1 MTRNYN
7 RTSQSSYTKSNRA
20 RLRVAGGEMQYY
32 VRYYRKSSGDDFST
46 QVMRCDQY
54 EARMELTLDT
64 SLGDNGVYEDKDIS
78 GGREDR
84 SGYQRLLRDIIT
96 GKLDGKFIVA
106 RDQERITRGKSSV
119 FEEFAYNCE
128 KSGVRVF
135 EATTGREIKDDLT
148 SGVLAVIAR
157 QDRKRIGVLQQGRKE
172 WHALEGHPPTGRWRR
187 FGYTEGYAEI
197 VWEEA
202 KTLRRMRKW
211 ARAGVKA
218 WSIAKRLKMEGVLT
232 VAGNPFQ
239 ARNVVNCLTAPE
251 YVAIRTY
258 DRDLEVDG
266 VIIPAGEKVADGQW
280 PAIFTEKEHAELV
293 EIFSGNRPFSTDNG
307 KTKYLLIGILVCD
320 ECGLRLSTAY
330 APKLKDGTRPKVYRC
345 DPSDMN
351 ACGKVTRNMKAVDD
365 FMLALTYRAI
375 KRLPKTDNKPKSNKK
390 EIEALDQRIRD
401 ARNAYKRGDIDIA
414 DFSDIKRDLQGAIK
428 ELTKQEKS
436 QPLPVDSAESFL
448 QADIDQ
454 QRATIRRLWPVIGV
468 KSAGKGQRFKREQ
481 LVFPGEVAS

>member
-1 MTRNYN
+1 
-7 RTSQSSYTKSNRA
+7 
-20 RLRVAGGEMQYY
+20 MQLY

-54 EARMELTLDT
+54 EARMGLTLDT
-64 SLGDNGVYEDKDIS
+64 SLGDDGVYEDKDIS

-96 GKLDGKFIVA
+96 GKLDGKLIVS

-119 FEEFAYNCE
+119 FEEFTYNCE
-128 KSGVRVF
+128 RSGVRVF

-148 SGVLAVIAR
+148 SGVLAVVAR
-157 QDRKRIGVLQQGRKE
+157 QDRKRIGILQQGRKE
-172 WHALEGHPPTGRWRR
+172 WHALEGHPPKGRWRR
-187 FGYTEGYAEI
+187 FGYTDSYTEI

-202 KTLRRMRKW
+202 KWLRRMRKW
-211 ARAGVKA
+211 ARAGVKS
-218 WSIAKRLKMEGVLT
+218 WSIAKRLKKAGVLT
-232 VAGNPFQ
+232 VAGKPFQ
-239 ARNVVNCLTAPE
+239 SRNVVNSLTAPE
-251 YVAIRTY
+251 YATIRTY

-280 PAIFTEKEHAELV
+280 PAIFTEEEHTELV
-293 EIFSGNRPFSTDNG
+293 EIFSGNKSFSTDNG

-351 ACGKVTRNMKAVDD
+351 ACGKVSRNMEAVDD
-365 FMLALTYRAI
+365 FMVKLTYRAI
-375 KRLPKTDNKPKSNKK
+375 KRLPKADNKPKSNKK
-390 EIEALDQRIRD
+390 EIEALDRRIRE
-401 ARNAYKRGDIDIA
+401 ARNAYKKGSIDIA

-428 ELTKQEKS
+428 ELVKQEKS
-436 QPLPVDSAESFL
+436 QQLPVDSAEAFL
-448 QADIDQ
+448 KADTDQ
-454 QRATIRRLWPVIGV
+454 QRATIRRFWPAIGV
-468 KSAGKGQRFKREQ
+468 KPSGRGRGFTREQ
-481 LVFPGEVAS
+481 LVFPDEMAS